1 MKICILSFIAATA
14 IALGTE
20 ASAAVAVNVNGGK
33 ASALR
38 QGAEAAGLDLEFESE
53 TDLSRPPD
61 VLVWQAD
68 EKGCV
73 LSTNDIAA
81 LTKLLEN
88 GGALLLTVSKRPG
101 LDPLRLVPISPVAA
115 WPGIDPSNGAA
126 QLLPAIASSEPEAA
140 FFPSGGPSLHVP
152 FRLAMHAVDRSAS
165 SENRPLRNREWTTRL
180 FANAEARD
188 PLLVTGRYGAG
199 RVAVFASS
207 AESGTDAFW
216 KDVFTFL
223 AAKPTPSP
231 KPAVGKI
238 SFAADGRKGE
248 IAVTVTNSSTS
259 PAVLPVL
266 ARVSSWSGEYV
277 DDFAASFTFPAGKIA
292 TARLQIPDGGKFRPQ
307 SLDQKRLCKVRI
319 GVFSPDGSELLHE
332 EEIDLDGSRPISVD
346 LQAPNDECVFRPKET
361 AKFTAIAKNGSA
373 KEIKLDFDIAV
384 RPFNAE
390 ETVLAERLDDSVPA
404 GETISREF
412 EIEMPKLRGGE
423 KFGAGRIEVLFKGK
437 TVSYVPYIVRD
448 EDKSDS
454 ANSSGNDSK
463 FLYQPLHGTMCLDLD
478 GAFVFPP
485 DEDDS
490 EPVFVYSRHLGQ
502 APLSNISDP
511 SLLFL
516 SEQGLTQGINPWMHV
531 PNGDRFMEA
540 ASIGSIKGNA
550 LKQFDGIK
558 YQCGNW
564 GPGPAVD
571 MMFSWQEIVEFD
583 RHLRASGAS
592 GLQGRTLRELKEEIV
607 QTQMHPFLKWQFE
620 TYLANF
626 RQLRDPVE
634 SMGKKFVMQAWE
646 APLLP
651 LQAMVEV
658 AEKFE
663 LEKSISDMMGDMAH
677 KALNPAWRFARRAG
691 TDKGRAAE
699 ALRRQNMLEAWRS
712 IADIDGRFSPL
723 YSYQAQLP
731 DSPYYD
737 IAIRRIKERIFA
749 RRISAIRP
757 DGPIGMG
764 LCLGTGVI
772 SYDNSFVFSGGWHD
786 KDSLASRLL
795 ERSASIVREMQDRRI
810 GVPFAANASAL
821 PNMPP
826 TIREPLLV
834 PLPDTF
840 SADERAA
847 VATWAKSR
855 GMIVFVTDGRAIA
868 PEFAELF
875 GGAEPQQGSD
885 AVSLS
890 KYGVIIDRELEKI
903 TQEDFDLAAKLVHEK
918 FNMGTVFP
926 EGTTGYGFTSNRR
939 RFAVVADMREE
950 ARDVTVKIRAGYG
963 KEAIAME
970 FNEHRRLD
978 VVRDGDYWSVTLPL
992 KKADANLI
1000 MIEEK

>member
-1 MKICILSFIAATA
+1 MKIHLIVFSALIAIGLRSEAAT
-14 IALGTE
+14 
-20 ASAAVAVNVNGGK
+20 AVAVNVNGGR

-53 TDLSRPPD
+53 TDLSHPPD

-68 EKGCV
+68 EKGCAI
-73 LSTNDIAA
+73 SSNDVAAIAKF
-81 LTKLLEN
+81 LDN
-88 GGALLLTVSKRPG
+88 GGSLLLTVSKRPG
-101 LDPLRLVPISPVAA
+101 GDMARLVPVSPAA
-115 WPGIDPSNGAA
+115 PWPGISGETGLE
-126 QLLPAIASSEPEAA
+126 QILPGIGSAEPDAD
-140 FFPSGGPSLHVP
+140 FFPSGAGALRVP
-152 FRLAMHAVDRSAS
+152 FRLAMRPVDRSAS
-165 SENRPLRNREWTTRL
+165 SENRPLRNREWKTRL
-180 FANAEARD
+180 FANNEARD
-188 PLLVTGRYGAG
+188 SLLVTGRYGAG

-216 KDVFTFL
+216 KDVFAFL
-223 AAKPTPSP
+223 AAKTLKNQ
-231 KPAVGKI
+231 KPDLGSI
-238 SFAADGRKGE
+238 SFSANGRKGE
-248 IAVTVTNSSTS
+248 IAVTVANNASE
-259 PAVLPVL
+259 PAKLPVL
-266 ARVSSWSGEYV
+266 ARVSSWNGEYV
-277 DDFAASFTFPAGKIA
+277 DDFAESLTFPAGETT
-292 TARLQIPDGGKFRPQ
+292 TACLKIPDGGKFRPQ
-307 SLDQKRLCKVRI
+307 SLNQRRLCKVRI
-319 GVFSPDGSELLHE
+319 GVFSPDGSELLRE

-346 LQAPNDECVFRPKET
+346 LQAPKDECVFLPAEK
-361 AKFTAIAKNGSA
+361 AKFTVIARNGSA
-373 KEIKLDFDIAV
+373 NEIKLDFDIAV
-384 RPFNAE
+384 KPFNAE
-390 ETVLAERLDDSVPA
+390 ETVLAERLEDAVPA
-404 GETISREF
+404 GDTVSRDI

-437 TVSYVPYIVRD
+437 TVSYVPYIVNP
-448 EDKSDS
+448 ECKTDS
-454 ANSSGNDSK
+454 ANASGTDSK
-463 FLYQPLHGTMCLDLD
+463 FYTVPLHGTMCLDLD
-478 GAFVFPP
+478 GAFAFPP
-485 DEDDS
+485 DEDES
-490 EPVFVYSRHLGQ
+490 ETVFVYSRHLGQ
-502 APLSNISDP
+502 APLSNTSDP

-516 SEQGLTQGINPWMHV
+516 SEQGLAQGISPWMHV
-531 PNGDRFMEA
+531 PNGDRFMDA
-540 ASIGSIKGNA
+540 ANIGSKNANA
-550 LKQFDGIK
+550 LKRSDGIK

-620 TYLANF
+620 TYLANL

-634 SMGKKFVMQAWE
+634 SPGKKFVMQAWE

-651 LQAMVEV
+651 LQAMVEF

-663 LEKSISDMMGDMAH
+663 LEKSISDMMCDMAH

-723 YSYQAQLP
+723 YSYQTQLP

-737 IAIRRIKERIFA
+737 IAMRRIKERIFA

-772 SYDNSFVFSGGWHD
+772 SDDNSFMFSGGWHD

-795 ERSASIVREMQDRRI
+795 ERSAHIVREMQERRI
-810 GVPFAANASAL
+810 GVPFASNASAL

-826 TIREPLLV
+826 TMREPLLV

-840 SADERAA
+840 SADERAV

-855 GMIVFVTDGRAIA
+855 GMIVFVTDGKAIA